1 MISANV
7 DERVLFVDQK
17 LVSNLQSH
25 MEHLCTNLGKVGSP
39 RTSEVDVNQVGLG
52 PERSKPET
60 FHLLPPGEE
69 TGETGVFSG
78 DCAATSAPSPRQRSD
93 EINVLSSLS
102 RGCNSICNCPIGR
115 GCPTKSYLDPLGV
128 KSMGESEADA
138 GRGWDS

>member
-1 MISANV
+1 MVSADV

-25 MEHLCTNLGKVGSP
+25 MEHLYANLGEVGSP

-60 FHLLPPGEE
+60 LHLLPPGEE
-69 TGETGVFSG
+69 TGETGVFPG
-78 DCAATSAPSPRQRSD
+78 DYATTSALSPRKRSD
-93 EINVLSSLS
+93 EINALSSAS

-115 GCPTKSYLDPLGV
+115 GCPAKSYLAPLEV
-128 KSMGESEADA
+128 KSMGDSEVDV